1 MTCGLGKE
9 LAEEG
14 DPSQPSRFISEAL
27 RVVSSMGINHKSSE
41 ILAPV
46 HIEVYRVNH
55 VQM

>member
-1 MTCGLGKE
+1 MTCGKD

-46 HIEVYRVNH
+46 HMEVYRVNH
-55 VQM
+55 LQI